1 LISLLHVVVVDE
13 DDVEEVVALV
23 DEGELLIVF
32 EA

>member
-1 LISLLHVVVVDE
+1 LIGLLHVVVVDE

>member
-1 LISLLHVVVVDE
+1 LIGLLHVVVIDE